1 MRMSDWSSDVCS
13 SDLVYQGRVPVG
25 LGSGLAG
32 TINLHTRREL
42 AAPVVYAATLGSF
55 GQRQLDVG
63 AQLGEHVQLA
73 LGGQAADNDFHI
85 VNTFKPFDPDDPDR
99 NDRERRNNAATSQS

>member
-85 VNTFKPFDPDDPDR
+85 VNTFKPDR
-99 NDRERRNNAATSQS
+99 KSTRLNSSH